1 MNDWKEGLASVITYT
16 QGEEQSQ
23 LLDTLGARLEAN
35 NQLVNACICYIC
47 SSNLDALVQC
57 WPRVIGTGES
67 SESVSASLQ
76 DLIEKAMILRAQ
88 LLMQQR
94 QVSLARLNNRLIE
107 YAKLLA
113 DQGCFLNAYTYLK
126 DSNDASLSLI
136 KDRVFHCLDPAIVQQ
151 YRLAKPENPF
161 RATTQAS
168 SNVHQYAANTGLSS
182 TQQSRKIGYGQPTP
196 VAQVQPTYGVLGSNP
211 TANALNTPFLP
222 VNSVNHPMP
231 TSTLYGAQ
239 QQQIQSVMKP
249 PSVMQT
255 QASTVQPSIAPSVSN
270 TMINQN
276 VNSPASFF
284 TPQNQTNFAPQQ
296 PRMFSYLKKIL
307 LKISS

>member
-1 MNDWKEGLASVITYT
+1 MNDWKEALASVITYT

-94 QVSLARLNNRLIE
+94 QVSLSRLNNRLIE

-136 KDRVFHCLDPAIVQQ
+136 KDRVFHCLDPSIVQQ
-151 YRLAKPENPF
+151 YRIAKPENPF

-168 SNVHQYAANTGLSS
+168 SNAHQYAANTGLSS
-182 TQQSRKIGYGQPTP
+182 TQQARKIGYGQPTP

-249 PSVMQT
+249 PPVMQT

-276 VNSPASFF
+276 VNPNPASFF
-284 TPQNQTNFAPQQ
+284 TPQNQTNIAPQQ
-296 PRMFSYLKKIL
+296 PRMFCYLIKKIFN
-307 LKISS
+307 